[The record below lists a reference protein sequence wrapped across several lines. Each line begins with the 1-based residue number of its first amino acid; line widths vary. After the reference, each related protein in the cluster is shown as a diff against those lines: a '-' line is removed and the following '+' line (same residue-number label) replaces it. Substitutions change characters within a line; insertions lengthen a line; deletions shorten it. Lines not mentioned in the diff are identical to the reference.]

1 MNLNNW
7 GVDFMKNK
15 LLVTHME
22 KGDIDERISLLFDYH
37 VQKNINHSSVLMS
50 KNEIRESHFN
60 TINDGQEFKRYYV
73 IRTLNQALVGY
84 CWITSIDWIEQTC
97 ELSISILPEFRVGYG
112 LLALLEMYDYLYK
125 SLNIRAVINQI
136 LEGNKLLRS
145 ERSLRNSAIKS
156 VYDSFTFGKYR
167 SAFIWTQT
175 LEQHRELNKLQKE
188 KSNKLKN
195 KLERMII
202 RKPWI

>member
-1 MNLNNW
+1 
-7 GVDFMKNK
+7 MKNK